1 MTTCILYILL
11 ICCSID
17 YNLEQAESDRLM
29 PNLLKLRDDSAVDN
43 ENKEQRSNNRHPSL
57 FGLYPLLD
65 RGEAKETRSPAPPPS
80 EHKGLRL
87 HVKVSELRWCSVHI
101 VCMIYLNDTAMD
113 PPSPPPLFAFSFS
126 TWLNGNS
133 FTAIT

>member
-1 MTTCILYILL
+1 MNTLL
-11 ICCSID
+11 IFCSID

-29 PNLLKLRDDSAVDN
+29 PNLLELRDDSSVDQ
-43 ENKEQRSNNRHPSL
+43 ENKEQRSINRHPSL

-87 HVKVSELRWCSVHI
+87 HVKVSELRWLLCSYCLYIMV
-101 VCMIYLNDTAMD
+101 
-113 PPSPPPLFAFSFS
+113 FFSM
-126 TWLNGNS
+126 
-133 FTAIT
+133 A